1 MEYTYTIIDSNA
13 SSNLQLQH
21 FLEEYGDFNLAS
33 LSKNSTSGI
42 NDILKFSP
50 DLVFINLNE
59 KAPEYF
65 QMVIELHQY
74 LNKLPVFIGISKT
87 KDHAY
92 QAIKNNFF
100 DYWLQPYNELDI
112 RKSLLRLKKNMPK
125 EEEAA
130 TICLKSYKDFHYL
143 DTSEILY
150 LRADNNA
157 TDFIMKD
164 GNTISAF
171 KTLKTFET
179 QLPKNFVRIHQSY
192 ILNTDYV
199 SRISYGKSV
208 CTLKLNK
215 QQLPFSKS
223 YRENIDGLKKILSK
237 KSLSTLN

>member
-1 MEYTYTIIDSNA
+1 MEYTYNIIDSDA
-13 SSNLQLQH
+13 VSNLQLKH
-21 FLEEYGDFNLAS
+21 FLEEHGDFS
-33 LSKNSTSGI
+33 CSSITMCTSSGS
-42 NDILKFSP
+42 NAILKYSP
-50 DLVFINLNE
+50 DLVFINLNDR
-59 KAPEYF
+59 APEYF
-65 QMVIELHQY
+65 QMVVELHQY
-74 LNKLPVFIGISKT
+74 VDVLPIFIGISKT
-87 KDHAY
+87 KQYAY

-112 RKSLLRLKKNMPK
+112 RKSLLKLKKRMPK
-125 EEEAA
+125 EMAPP

-171 KTLKTFET
+171 KTLKSFEE
-179 QLPKNFVRIHQSY
+179 QLPRNFIRIHQSY

-208 CTLKLNK
+208 CTLKENK
-215 QQLPFSKS
+215 TQLPFSKS
-223 YRENIDGLKKILSK
+223 YKDNIDGLKKILSK
-237 KSLSTLN
+237 KSLTSLN